1 MDRVEII
8 NILRKSKM
16 SDANDD
22 KLVEKKPSIKLA
34 QVNRLMPNEQGPV
47 FKVMQMVDTLR
58 YEIGERLNKAKVQEL
73 LDDGTVKVTI
83 VQEK

>member
-1 MDRVEII
+1 
-8 NILRKSKM
+8 M